1 MNEMLEV
8 KNVSKSYQSTLVL
21 KDISFQMAQ
30 GECLG
35 LIGGSGSGKS
45 TLAKLI
51 LGIAQCDEGEVI
63 LNGADFQ
70 SLKKVS

>member
-1 MNEMLEV
+1 MLEV
-8 KNVSKSYQSTLVL
+8 KNVSKSYQSTIVL
-21 KDISFQMAQ
+21 KDISFHMAR

-63 LNGADFQ
+63 INGTDF
-70 SLKKVS
+70 SVFKKR